1 MAAVRPLTTEE
12 VKKMLQTRAFHT
24 MGNYSRNCA
33 ILVMQTTMGP
43 RIHELLRLTVGDV
56 VDRNGTLRESVYFRK
71 TKNSAPRR
79 VYMPSALPP
88 YLIAWLRELEK
99 KGMLISEIPL
109 FVGAYSV
116 KAISRQQVYK
126 IYAAAR
132 RELAIEGIGTHS
144 PRKTWAAACY
154 NILSDERANGARVEP
169 LIELQRLGGWKKV
182 DSVIHYLNSVSHW
195 GRFVQSRIFGEL
207 K

>member
-1 MAAVRPLTTEE
+1 MITESAMYWITRLDSIKYMLEILAIVSGIFAAVSTFAA
-12 VKKMLQTRAFHT
+12 VVV
-24 MGNYSRNCA
+24 SVSSCA
-33 ILVMQTTMGP
+33 DPCDENKQAAK
-43 RIHELLRLTVGDV
+43 
-56 VDRNGTLRESVYFRK
+56 TLRRCNAYI
-71 TKNSAPRR
+71 
-79 VYMPSALPP
+79 AL
-88 YLIAWLRELEK
+88 AFAVF
-99 KGMLISEIPL
+99 GS
-109 FVGAYSV
+109 
-116 KAISRQQVYK
+116 
-126 IYAAAR
+126 AAAR

-182 DSVIHYLNSVSHW
+182 DSVVHYLNSVSHW